1 MNGTPAPVVALRGV
15 SRTYRETR
23 ALDGVDLVLAPDRIY
38 GLVGRNGSGKTTLLS
53 VIGQQ
58 VRPDRGGRVELFGRP
73 GWENPEALSRT
84 VLLRDRQRYPE
95 EFRVRHVLDAAPAFY
110 PGWDEELA
118 RGLAEDL
125 RLPSRTR
132 IKKLSTG
139 QHTALGIVLGLAS
152 RAELTMLDEPYG
164 GLDPVARELFYD
176 RLLEDFARHP
186 RTVVISTHLVD
197 EVANLLD
204 HVLLL
209 DRGRL
214 VLDAGLETARASAH
228 TVAGPAADV
237 AGYLAERRLEH
248 QVSREQRIGA
258 LRTVTVAAP
267 HDDDARAAAARHGIE
282 IDAVSLQSAVAAHGL
297 VPVPADQ
304 LQNA

>member
-1 MNGTPAPVVALRGV
+1 MNGTPPPVVLRGV

-23 ALDGVDLVLAPDRIY
+23 ALDGVDLDLAPDRVY

-95 EFRVRHVLDAAPAFY
+95 DFRVRHVLQAAPAFHA
-110 PGWDEELA
+110 GWDPELA
-118 RGLAEDL
+118 RRLAEDF
-125 RLPSRTR
+125 RLPARTKV
-132 IKKLSTG
+132 KKLSTG
-139 QHTALGIVLGLAS
+139 QHSALGIVLGLAS

-186 RTVVISTHLVD
+186 RTVLISTHLVD

-228 TVAGPAADV
+228 TVAGRADDV
-237 AGYLAERRLEH
+237 AGYLAERGLAGR
-248 QVSREQRIGA
+248 VSREQRIGA
-258 LRTVTVAAP
+258 LRTVTVAASL
-267 HDDDARAAAARHGIE
+267 DDDARAAAARHGLE
-282 IDAVSLQSAVAAHGL
+282 IDAVSLQAAVAAHGL
-297 VPVPADQ
+297 VPAPADQ
-304 LQNA
+304 LQTA

>member
-1 MNGTPAPVVALRGV
+1 MNGTPAPIVALRGV

-23 ALDGVDLVLAPDRIY
+23 ALDGVDLDLAPDRIY

-132 IKKLSTG
+132 IKKL
-139 QHTALGIVLGLAS
+139 
-152 RAELTMLDEPYG
+152 
-164 GLDPVARELFYD
+164 
-176 RLLEDFARHP
+176 
-186 RTVVISTHLVD
+186 
-197 EVANLLD
+197 
-204 HVLLL
+204 
-209 DRGRL
+209 
-214 VLDAGLETARASAH
+214 
-228 TVAGPAADV
+228 
-237 AGYLAERRLEH
+237 
-248 QVSREQRIGA
+248 
-258 LRTVTVAAP
+258 
-267 HDDDARAAAARHGIE
+267 
-282 IDAVSLQSAVAAHGL
+282 
-297 VPVPADQ
+297 
-304 LQNA
+304 